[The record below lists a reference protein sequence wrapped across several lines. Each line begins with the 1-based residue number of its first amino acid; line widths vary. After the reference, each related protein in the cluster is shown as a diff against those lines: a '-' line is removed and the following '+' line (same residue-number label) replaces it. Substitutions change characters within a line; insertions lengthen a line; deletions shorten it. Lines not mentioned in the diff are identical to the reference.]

1 MDKKIKTKLY
11 ECWKESKDNS
21 NVVFYK
27 NTIYFIKE
35 NKYIET
41 NYKITKTMIKTLKNF
56 SIEELEKIFNFSN
69 KYKIEEEKLISSIIE
84 EKRKIFCFS
93 ENDDFICYDFEND
106 LEKINNI
113 DDIRDFVNF
122 KYKGSEILFD
132 KAKELFKNNIS
143 DCYYEKLF
151 DKEYILFKRKIYL
164 YENQKIILNNNVDI
178 RNVLIKEESNF
189 KRTLNKYERIEIKKI
204 ELNGK
209 KILKI
214 KNYLIFPENNVDPKT
229 INEEKVIKMNY
240 KILRSEKIWSDYVV
254 KIKDN
259 LFLNF
264 DYRECQIVELGKEKK
279 IIRSFFLEKPEDRK
293 NLENYKDNDFYMY
306 LFNNMKNSTFQKH
319 VDIKLNK
326 VLSLYIN
333 NIKENLNI
341 EKIKDT
347 KFDNYHLVSFSN
359 SNLLGIIYKK
369 DLYFIKNDSKFNYF
383 ISNDKVIEEIENNF
397 EELKQE
403 SLSLELTLQI

>member
-1 MDKKIKTKLY
+1 MVRIRRTRRNNLKGAFKWIKKIKTKLY
-11 ECWKESKDNS
+11 ECWKENKDS
-21 NVVFYK
+21 SDVVFYK

-151 DKEYILFKRKIYL
+151 NKEYILFKGKIYL
-164 YENQKIILNNNVDI
+164 YENQKIILNDSVKI
-178 RNVLIKEESNF
+178 RNVLMKEEHNF

-209 KILKI
+209 KILKT
-214 KNYLIFPENNVDPKT
+214 KNFLIFPENNVDPKT
-229 INEEKVIKMNY
+229 INEEKVINMNY
-240 KILRSEKIWSDYVV
+240 KTLWSEKIWSDYVV

-264 DYRECQIVELGKEKK
+264 DFRECQILELGKVNK
-279 IIRSFFLEKPEDRK
+279 ILKRLFLEEPKDRE
-293 NLENYKDNDFYMY
+293 NLENYKDNDFYMC
-306 LFNNMKNSTFQKH
+306 LFNNVINDTF
-319 VDIKLNK
+319 
-326 VLSLYIN
+326 
-333 NIKENLNI
+333 
-341 EKIKDT
+341 
-347 KFDNYHLVSFSN
+347 
-359 SNLLGIIYKK
+359 
-369 DLYFIKNDSKFNYF
+369 
-383 ISNDKVIEEIENNF
+383 DK
-397 EELKQE
+397 
-403 SLSLELTLQI
+403 

>member
-143 DCYYEKLF
+143 ECYYEKLF
-151 DKEYILFKRKIYL
+151 NKEYVLFKGKIYL
-164 YENQKIILNNNVDI
+164 YENQKIILNDSVKI
-178 RNVLIKEESNF
+178 KNVLIKEESNF
-189 KRTLNKYERIEIKKI
+189 KRTLNKYERIKIKKI

-214 KNYLIFPENNVDPKT
+214 KNFLIFPENNVDLKT
-229 INEEKVIKMNY
+229 INEEKVINTNHK
-240 KILRSEKIWSDYVV
+240 KIWSDYIV

-264 DYRECQIVELGKEKK
+264 DFRECQILELGKINRILK
-279 IIRSFFLEKPEDRK
+279 RLFLEEPKDKE
-293 NLENYKDNDFYMY
+293 NLENYKDNDFYMC
-306 LFNNMKNSTFQKH
+306 LFNNMENGTFQKSLD
-319 VDIKLNK
+319 VKLNEL
-326 VLSLYIN
+326 LSLYIN
-333 NIKENLNI
+333 SIKENLNI

-359 SNLLGIIYKK
+359 SDLLGIIYKK

-383 ISNDKVIEEIENNF
+383 ISNDKVIKEIENNF